1 MDFDQAVAY
10 LSNLQP
16 LGIRLGLDRF
26 RALLGALDHPE
37 RCCPAAHV
45 AGTKGKGS
53 VTAMMASILKQHGVS
68 AGAYLSP
75 YVYDIRERVQID
87 GEPASKPLFAE
98 CLDRVATAAEALAD
112 GPDGPCT
119 EFEVKTALAF
129 EAFRRSEVEASVVEV
144 GLGGRLDA
152 TNVIEPRVCVITT
165 IDYDHCD
172 VLGDT
177 IAAIAGEKA
186 GIIKRG
192 TPVVTSPGR
201 PTALSVIRRRAREM
215 AAPVVAVAPG
225 TGGEA
230 SSTRRAWFGGASP
243 RVWITTP
250 RRRYADLE
258 IGLLGEHQARNAAC
272 AAAASEI
279 LLESFGRDVEP
290 DALSEGLRTTRLPG
304 RMEIHGSDPTL
315 VLDGAH
321 NRVSALALAQSVS
334 ALAFKRLVLV
344 VGMSAGH
351 EPAAFLAPLA
361 GMASRVIA
369 TQAGWRRALPAE
381 PVAAAARRFC
391 ADVHT
396 VTPVEEAVRRALG
409 DAGAGDLVLVTG
421 SFYVV
426 GEADP
431 RKLGYSD

>member
-1 MDFDQAVAY
+1 
-10 LSNLQP
+10 L
-16 LGIRLGLDRF
+16 LD
-26 RALLGALDHPE
+26 ALDHPE
-37 RCCPAAHV
+37 RSCPAAHV

-53 VTAMMASILKQHGVS
+53 VTAMIASILKQHGVR

-87 GEPASKPLFAE
+87 DELAPKPLFAQ
-98 CLDRVATAAEALAD
+98 CLDRVAAAAEAMAD

-129 EAFRRSEVEASVVEV
+129 EAFRTSRVEASVVEV

-152 TNVIEPRVCVITT
+152 TNVLEPRVCVITT

-177 IAAIAGEKA
+177 IALIAGEKA
-186 GIIKRG
+186 GIIKPG

-201 PTALSVIRRRAREM
+201 PTALSVIRRRAREL
-215 AAPVVAVAPG
+215 AAPVVTVAPG

-230 SSTRRAWFGGASP
+230 PSVRRAWFGGASP
-243 RVWITTP
+243 RVWIATP
-250 RRRYADLE
+250 RRRYTDLE
-258 IGLLGEHQARNAAC
+258 LGLRGDHQARNAAC
-272 AAAASEI
+272 AATAAEI
-279 LLESFGRDVEP
+279 LLEGLGREVAS
-290 DALSEGLRTTRLPG
+290 DALAEGLRTTRLPG
-304 RMEIHGSDPTL
+304 RMEIHGCDPTL

-321 NRVSALALAQSVS
+321 NRVSAEALARSVR
-334 ALAFKRLVLV
+334 ALPFKRLVLV
-344 VGMSAGH
+344 VGVSLGH
-351 EPAAFLAPLA
+351 DPAAFLAPLA
-361 GMASRVIA
+361 GMASRIIA
-369 TQAGWRRALPAE
+369 TQAGWRRALPADE
-381 PVAAAARRFC
+381 VAAAARRIC
-391 ADVHT
+391 ADVRT
-396 VTPVEEAVRRALG
+396 VTPVEQSVRQALG

-431 RKLGYSD
+431 KRLGYSD

>member
-1 MDFDQAVAY
+1 MDFEQAVAY
-10 LSNLQP
+10 LNNLQP

-26 RALLGALDHPE
+26 GALLDALDHPE

-53 VTAMMASILKQHGVS
+53 VTAMMASILKQHGIR

-75 YVYDIRERVQID
+75 YVYDIRERVLINGD
-87 GEPASKPLFAE
+87 PAPRPLFAQ
-98 CLDRVATAAEALAD
+98 CLDRVAAAAEGLAD

-152 TNVIEPRVCVITT
+152 TNLLQPRVCVITT

-172 VLGDT
+172 VLGNT
-177 IAAIAGEKA
+177 IAQIAGEKA
-186 GIIKRG
+186 GIIKPG

-201 PTALSVIRRRAREM
+201 PTALRVIRRRARELG
-215 AAPVVAVAPG
+215 APVVAVAPG
-225 TGGEA
+225 TGDEA
-230 SSTRRAWFGGASP
+230 PSARRGWFGGVSP
-243 RVWITTP
+243 KVWITTP
-250 RRRYADLE
+250 RRRYSGVE

-279 LLESFGRDVEP
+279 LLEHLGRDVEP
-290 DALSEGLRTTRLPG
+290 AALAEGLRATRLPG
-304 RMEIHGSDPTL
+304 RMEIHGCDPTL

-321 NRVSALALAQSVS
+321 NRVSALALARSVR
-334 ALAFKRLVLV
+334 ALPFKRLVLV
-344 VGMSAGH
+344 VGMSVGH
-351 EPAAFLAPLA
+351 DPAPFLAPLA
-361 GMASRVIA
+361 GMASRVVA
-369 TQAGWRRALPAE
+369 TQAGWRRALAAE
-381 PVAAAARRFC
+381 PIAAAARRFC
-391 ADVHT
+391 ADVRT
-396 VTPVEEAVRRALG
+396 VTPVEEAVRQALG